1 MPAYPGLRCA
11 ASWAILTPPS
21 GLDRFLAETDALE
34 FCVGAVGGILCRRC
48 GRNSVS
54 AVGGVPCRRWAESV
68 SLLRRVPSAT
78 SGDRRSR
85 ANATCSTE
93 RQREVRRIWRQ
104 EAAGTICRLRVRG
117 RLRSSK
123 LDPVLKAHKP
133 LSQSHSRDSA
143 TTFAS
148 SANSDSSVCVR
159 TLSSP
164 GLGLFVPPTQHSA
177 FGYVLGYVI
186 PRLRRSIFERSH
198 SAAEFGRWFSRRH

>member
-1 MPAYPGLRCA
+1 M
-11 ASWAILTPPS
+11 
-21 GLDRFLAETDALE
+21 
-34 FCVGAVGGILCRRC
+34 
-48 GRNSVS
+48 S

-104 EAAGTICRLRVRG
+104 EAAGTICRLRIRG

-148 SANSDSSVCVR
+148 PANSDSSVCVR

-164 GLGLFVPPTQHSA
+164 GDSVICPTDPA
-177 FGYVLGYVI
+177 L
-186 PRLRRSIFERSH
+186 RLRLRAGLCY
-198 SAAEFGRWFSRRH
+198 SAPTALDFRTVALRCRIWKVVLTQTLKFSS